1 MREFVI
7 ETSNL
12 TKKYGN
18 NTVVSGV
25 NMNVEKGRI
34 YGLLGRNGAGKTTI
48 MRMLLNLTNPT
59 EGDIKLF
66 GTDYNE
72 NMKENYNK
80 IGSIIETPGF
90 YPNLNA
96 KDNLKVLCEL
106 RGNYTDERIDEVISL
121 VNLDNAKDKKF
132 KEYSL
137 GMKQRLGLAATIVH
151 KPELLILDEPINGLD
166 PVGIKEIRDL
176 LISLKEQ
183 GTTILISSHILS
195 EIETIADEIGIINEG
210 HLIKELTKEE
220 LDNINSQYVEF
231 KLDNLDLAKEI
242 LIKNGFN
249 SDDFEISNSLKLFNH
264 FEKRSYL
271 NKLFV
276 ENGINVY
283 EIILK
288 EDSLED
294 YFIKL
299 INSEY

>member
-1 MREFVI
+1 
-7 ETSNL
+7 
-12 TKKYGN
+12 
-18 NTVVSGV
+18 
-25 NMNVEKGRI
+25 
-34 YGLLGRNGAGKTTI
+34 
-48 MRMLLNLTNPT
+48 
-59 EGDIKLF
+59 
-66 GTDYNE
+66 
-72 NMKENYNK
+72 MKENYNK

-106 RGNYTDERIDEVISL
+106 RGNYTDDRIDEVISL

-231 KLDNLDLAKEI
+231 KLDNIDLAKEI

-249 SDDFEISNSLKLFNH
+249 PDDFEISNSLKLFNH

>member
-66 GTDYNE
+66 GTDYKE

-106 RGNYTDERIDEVISL
+106 RGNYTDDRIDEVISL

-249 SDDFEISNSLKLFNH
+249 PDDFEISNSLKLFNH

>member
-231 KLDNLDLAKEI
+231 KLDNINLAKEI

-249 SDDFEISNSLKLFNH
+249 PDDFEISNSLKLFNH

-276 ENGINVY
+276 ENGINIY

>member
-106 RGNYTDERIDEVISL
+106 RGNYTDERFDEVISL

-249 SDDFEISNSLKLFNH
+249 PDDFEISNSLKLFNH

-276 ENGINVY
+276 ENGINIY

>member
-25 NMNVEKGRI
+25 NMNVERGRI

-48 MRMLLNLTNPT
+48 MRMLLDLTNPT
-59 EGDIKLF
+59 DGEIKLF
-66 GTDYNE
+66 GTGHKE
-72 NMKENYNK
+72 NMKENYHK

-96 KDNLKVLCEL
+96 KENLKVLCEI

-121 VNLDNAKDKKF
+121 VNLDNARDKKF

-151 KPELLILDEPINGLD
+151 KPKLLILDEPINGLD

-176 LISLKEQ
+176 LISLKND

-195 EIETIADEIGIINEG
+195 EIENIADEIGIINEG
-210 HLIKELTKEE
+210 HLVKELTKEE
-220 LDNINSQYVEF
+220 LDDINSQHVEF
-231 KLDNLDLAKEI
+231 KIDNLELAKEI
-242 LIKNGFN
+242 LLKNGFTQ
-249 SDDFEISNSLKLFNH
+249 DDFEITNTLKIFSN
-264 FEKRSYL
+264 FEKRAYL

-276 ENGINVY
+276 ENGINVN
-283 EIILK
+283 EIILN

-294 YFIKL
+294 YFMKL
-299 INSEY
+299 LNGDI

>member
-66 GTDYNE
+66 GTDYKE

-176 LISLKEQ
+176 LISLKEN

-249 SDDFEISNSLKLFNH
+249 PDDFEISNSLKLFNH

-276 ENGINVY
+276 ENGINIY

>member
-276 ENGINVY
+276 ENGINIY
-283 EIILK
+283 EII
-288 EDSLED
+288 
-294 YFIKL
+294 
-299 INSEY
+299 